1 MEEQKDRET
10 EKEKGRNRK
19 EGLREEGREK
29 SMVEREGGGKYL
41 WKELHF
47 ILHCCCKS

>member
-1 MEEQKDRET
+1 MEEQDRET
-10 EKEKGRNRK
+10 EKEKGRNRN
-19 EGLREEGREK
+19 EGLLREEGREK
-29 SMVEREGGGKYL
+29 SMVESKGEGKYL